1 MIASSGMSANSYH
14 RLLLRIYRLIEDRVV
29 AVNGMVILRENN
41 VQPGIVMKVWLFT
54 RKLAN
59 LGHRRQCEC
68 DAWALTRS
76 PNSRCF
82 MGGRSCRVWNVRL
95 G

>member
-1 MIASSGMSANSYH
+1 MSANSHH

-41 VQPGIVMKVWLFT
+41 VQPGIVMKVWLST

-59 LGHRRQCEC
+59 LGHRGQCEC
-68 DAWALTRS
+68 DAWVSARS
-76 PNSRCF
+76 PNNRWF
-82 MGGRSCRVWNVRL
+82 DGV
-95 G
+95 